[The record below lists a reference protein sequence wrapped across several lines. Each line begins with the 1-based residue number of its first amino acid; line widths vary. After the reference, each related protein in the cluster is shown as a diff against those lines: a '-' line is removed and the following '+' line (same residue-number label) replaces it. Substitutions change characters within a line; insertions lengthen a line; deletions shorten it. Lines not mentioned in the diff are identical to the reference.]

1 VAVPLC
7 ILANYVAVVI
17 VISSPWGSVF
27 IIDGNYREHLI
38 VYIVV
43 SVVVG
48 LALGLTQSVIYSPK
62 VSLTAAVIG
71 LVGVMTFLLAFTLVT
86 QFVGIALG
94 CILAWT
100 LRRNAAR
107 SRRQT

>member
-1 VAVPLC
+1 MAVALC
-7 ILANYVAVVI
+7 ILANYVAVAI

-27 IIDGNYREHLI
+27 ILDGNYRNHYI

-43 SVVVG
+43 SMVVG
-48 LALGLTQSVIYSPK
+48 LALGLIQSVIYAPK
-62 VSLTAAVIG
+62 ISITAAVIG
-71 LVGVMTFLLAFTLVT
+71 LVGVMAVLPAFTLVT

-94 CILAWT
+94 CILAWS
-100 LRRNAAR
+100 LRRSGER